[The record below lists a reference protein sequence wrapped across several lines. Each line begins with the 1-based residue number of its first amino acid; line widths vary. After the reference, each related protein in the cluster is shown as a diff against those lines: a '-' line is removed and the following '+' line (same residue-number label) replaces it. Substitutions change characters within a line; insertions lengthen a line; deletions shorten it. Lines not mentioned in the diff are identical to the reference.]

1 MTEKEFFENAGKY
14 LSGEGDQKPQE
25 KDFAPLEQV
34 WEQAGTFRYSEEEEN
49 DSAWARMQD
58 RMNAAPVLQVSH
70 VRRNVWFAAVAAA
83 VLLLISGGIFVV
95 YKQMNEVELQ
105 AAIERSTGTNE
116 IATLTLNDGT
126 VIVMNASTKI
136 SVPAGF
142 GTTHRHLS
150 LTGQADFEVARN
162 EKLPFEVK
170 TGSATTRVLGTGFD
184 ISAYPGE
191 AVLIQVKHGKV
202 EFGTE
207 QQHVTLLKGNGARL
221 QDGTALSTFDVSGKP
236 GGWKTG
242 PPVRHRPSTAAQI
255 RPQAQVRRERSQQRV
270 HRKFP
275 ELCHIGRNS
284 AGDHRRTTG
293 VDHHRVIGPL
303 RYSSLIV

>member
-242 PPVRHRPSTAAQI
+242 ELIFDKARLSDIALQLQHKYGRKLKYDESAANKEFTGNFQNSATLDEIVQVITAAL
-255 RPQAQVRRERSQQRV
+255 QVSITIE
-270 HRKFP
+270 
-275 ELCHIGRNS
+275 
-284 AGDHRRTTG
+284 
-293 VDHHRVIGPL
+293 
-303 RYSSLIV
+303 